1 MRNIVEIQQKLLPDL
16 LSVMQKRY
24 EILRYIR
31 LMQPIGR
38 RSLSTNLG
46 LSERVLRSEVDFLK
60 KQDLLNISTSGM
72 TLTQEGTI
80 LMRQLEEFMKEVS
93 GLKVLEEGIKNQ
105 LQLRQVV
112 IVPGNSDTS
121 PWVKNEMGRACV
133 ASMNRY
139 LKEENI
145 IAVTGGTTISAVAE
159 MMAPES
165 KNRNLL
171 FVPARGGLGE
181 NVQNQANTICAAMAV
196 KTKGQYRLLHTPDEL
211 SNDAYQSMI
220 AEPSIKEVLALIKNS
235 SMVVHSIGD
244 AKMMAMRRKTAPE
257 NMEKIEQCKAVA
269 EAFGYYFNSDG
280 EVVHRV
286 QTVGMQLADL
296 EKIETVIAVAG
307 GASKANAI
315 RAYLKQAPHTI
326 LITDEGA
333 AKELIRETLP

>member
-181 NVQNQANTICAAMAV
+181 NVQNQANTICAAMAE

-220 AEPSIKEVLALIKNS
+220 AEPSIKEVLTLIKNS

-257 NMEKIEQCKAVA
+257 NMKKIEQCMAVA